1 MRIRFHKAAP
11 DGTVSNLR
19 ETRNGNVVRRLAQK
33 EGIVELIDQVR
44 EQIGAYSQYV
54 LPVLILF
61 VGWLLSL
68 VFGWAMASLI
78 RRTGAD
84 RRLSDL
90 LAQDEGAPK
99 LNLARTTGSGAYWLG
114 LLITVVAVLHYVK
127 LEGVAAPL
135 NALISQVL
143 GYLPHAAG
151 AAIILIVAWIV
162 ARLLRYLIVTALSK
176 TTIDET
182 IHKEL
187 GSADAEAGTPPSKTL
202 GNAVYWL
209 VILLAL
215 PAALGALKLEGLLEP
230 VEGMFA
236 EILGF
241 LPNLIAAAAIFLV
254 GWFVAR
260 LVQRIVANLL
270 SAAGIDRLSD
280 RVGVQNA
287 LGKNKLSDLLGVV
300 AHILIVIPVAIMALD
315 ALNIEAITRPA
326 SQMLAALLNALPAL
340 FGAGLVLVISFFI
353 GRVVAELFTNLLHS
367 AGFDNILV
375 KLGVTQPSA
384 EEAKRKPSAVGG
396 DIVMIAIML
405 FAFIEA
411 SGLLGFSNLAD
422 LTAELLVLG
431 GHILLG
437 LAIFALGLYLSKAA
451 ANAIEGTQIQQNRL
465 LAVIA
470 RIAILILA
478 GAMGLQQFGLANEI
492 VSTAFAVTLSA
503 LGIAFALAF
512 GLGGREEAAEQLREW
527 RNRIKANRDE

>member
-1 MRIRFHKAAP
+1 ME
-11 DGTVSNLR
+11 L
-19 ETRNGNVVRRLAQK
+19 
-33 EGIVELIDQVR
+33 VEQVR
-44 EQIGAYSQYV
+44 EQLSANSHYV

-61 VGWLLSL
+61 IGWVLSL
-68 VFGWAMASLI
+68 VFGWAMASLV

-84 RRLSDL
+84 QRISDL
-90 LAQDEGAPK
+90 LAREEGAPK
-99 LNLARTTGSGAYWLG
+99 LNLARTTGNLAYWLG
-114 LLITVVAVLHYVK
+114 LLITVVAVLHYVQ
-127 LEGVAAPL
+127 LEGVAEPL
-135 NALISQVL
+135 NELIGQIL

-151 AAIILIVAWIV
+151 AAIILIAAWIV
-162 ARLLRYLIVTALSK
+162 ARFLRYLVVTALSK

-182 IHKEL
+182 INKEL
-187 GSADAEAGTPPSKTL
+187 GAADVEAGTPPSQTL
-202 GNAVYWL
+202 ANAVYWVVL
-209 VILLAL
+209 LLAL
-215 PAALGALKLEGLLEP
+215 PAALGALKLQGLLEP

-254 GWFVAR
+254 GWFVAK
-260 LVQRIVANLL
+260 LVQRIVVNLL

-300 AHILIVIPVAIMALD
+300 ANILIVIPVAIMALD
-315 ALNIEAITRPA
+315 ALEIEAITRPA
-326 SQMLAALLNALPAL
+326 SQMLGALLNALPAV
-340 FGAGLVLVISFFI
+340 FGAALVLVISYFI
-353 GRVVAELFTNLLHS
+353 GRVVAELVTNLLQS
-367 AGFDNILV
+367 AGFDDILV
-375 KLGVTQPSA
+375 KLGISSSDIEQ
-384 EEAKRKPSAVGG
+384 AKRKPSTVGG
-396 DIVMIAIML
+396 DLVMIAIML

-422 LTAELLVLG
+422 LTTELLVLG

-465 LAVIA
+465 LAAIA

-527 RNRIKANRDE
+527 RKKIKSGGNE